1 MNTVSRPIR
10 AGTILAALD
19 IGSSKIGC
27 LIVELGAS
35 SNSPYCLANARVL
48 GVGYQRS
55 RGLKGGIVLDPRAVE
70 HSIRGAVDKAERQA
84 GRSIDELY
92 VSMNTG
98 RIRSQNYGVML
109 ELAGAKIKASHVDK
123 LLRKGWD
130 HVAHS
135 PQAIL
140 HARNTGFAIDGDI
153 GIKKPE
159 GFSGQNLFADFH
171 VVSADLAPMRQL
183 LSCVEDSYLSP
194 VSVVAAP
201 YASALATMRARE
213 ANEGVAIIDLG
224 GGTSSLAVF
233 AGGEFIFANS
243 IAKGGIAISAAL
255 SRRFGMSW
263 RDAERLK
270 LHIGKKS
277 EHRQEYP
284 KGAELI
290 KRQLIG
296 IFLHQKKKMMQAGF
310 AFDAARVIVLTG
322 GGALFHDAPSL
333 AAEVFGK
340 PVRVGVPAAVSGMPP
355 QLVNPAFS
363 ALWGIIASQN
373 IAHEELAT
381 RFAGSLGHRS
391 GGSLARFGNWLSHLA
406 D

>member
-1 MNTVSRPIR
+1 MNTVSRPVQ
-10 AGTILAALD
+10 AGAIIAALD

-27 LIVELGAS
+27 LIVELGAPN
-35 SNSPYCLANARVL
+35 NSPYCLANARVL

-55 RGLKGGIVLDPRAVE
+55 MGLKGGNMLDPRAVE

-84 GRSIDELY
+84 GRSIDKLY

-109 ELAGAKIKASHVDK
+109 ELAGAKVKTSHIDK

-130 HVAHS
+130 HIAHS

-140 HARNTGFAIDGDI
+140 HARATGFAIDGDI
-153 GIKKPE
+153 GIKNPE

-171 VVSADLAPMRQL
+171 ALSADLAPVRQL

-194 VSVVAAP
+194 ISVVASP

-213 ANEGVAIIDLG
+213 ANEGVAVIDLG

-233 AGGEFIFANS
+233 VGGEFVFANS
-243 IAKGGIAISAAL
+243 IAKGGIAISSAL

-270 LHIGKKS
+270 LHISKKS
-277 EHRQEYP
+277 EHRQDYP

-296 IFLHQKKKMMQAGF
+296 IFLHQKKKMMQSGF

-322 GGALFHDAPSL
+322 GGALFYDAASL

-340 PVRVGVPAAVSGMPP
+340 PVRIGVPEAVSGMPP

-381 RFAGSLGHRS
+381 RFAGPLGRRS
-391 GGSLARFGNWLSHLA
+391 AGSLARFGNWLSHLA